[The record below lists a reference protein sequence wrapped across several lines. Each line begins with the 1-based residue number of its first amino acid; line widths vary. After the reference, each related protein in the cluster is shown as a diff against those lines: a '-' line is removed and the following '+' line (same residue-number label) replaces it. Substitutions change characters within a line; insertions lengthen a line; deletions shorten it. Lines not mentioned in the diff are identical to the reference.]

1 MPHMPSTDYREQ
13 LVGRIQ
19 RLSPGDRVR
28 ARFDDLGRTPGD
40 GIIEISGRVYHQDGY
55 LMLGG
60 WFLAKAEDHSQISGR
75 VISLERVDE

>member
-1 MPHMPSTDYREQ
+1 MTTDYRER
-13 LVGRIQ
+13 LVGRIWK
-19 RLSPGDRVR
+19 LSPGDKVR

-60 WFLAKAEDHSQISGR
+60 WFLARAEDHSQISGR
-75 VISLERVDE
+75 VISAERVDG